1 MWRLSHR
8 SVSLS
13 LPAVAGEA
21 GGDAAVLEL
30 FPPPAEVFA
39 CMLYLIVYRC
49 SAMPVWHALGGV
61 HRALLYLCSAMPL
74 WHAPG
79 GVRRAFHCL
88 SVVFRSATGK
98 HCTEDAGTAERVA
111 AKGQVQAN
119 LFQARPCHWVRAW
132 HGGPR
137 HQVRTQA
144 FGRHVSHQT

>member
-30 FPPPAEVFA
+30 LPPAAEVFA

-61 HRALLYLCSAMPL
+61 HRALLYLCSAMPV
-74 WHAPG
+74 WHALG

-88 SVVFRSATGK
+88 SAVCSAVPQGCIARRVPAQRS
-98 HCTEDAGTAERVA
+98 RW

-119 LFQARPCHWVRAW
+119 LFQARPCHWVRA
-132 HGGPR
+132 
-137 HQVRTQA
+137 
-144 FGRHVSHQT
+144 